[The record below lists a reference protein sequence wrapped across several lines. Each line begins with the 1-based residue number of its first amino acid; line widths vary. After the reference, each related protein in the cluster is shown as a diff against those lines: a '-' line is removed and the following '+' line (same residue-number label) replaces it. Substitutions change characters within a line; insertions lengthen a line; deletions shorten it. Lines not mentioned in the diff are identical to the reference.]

1 MVCISMAIRRFQVG
15 SLKVEIHPD
24 SESAGKAAA
33 EAAAECMRQLAARQE
48 SIGVIFATGASQ
60 LFMLRALVS
69 IPGLPWDKIVGFHM
83 DEYIGLDENHR
94 ASFRH
99 YLRNELTSRVHM
111 REFTGVNGNADPATV
126 CREYAAKLRAANP
139 QLCLLGIGENGHL
152 AFNEPDQADFKDPVD
167 AKVVTLDAA
176 CRKQQLAE
184 GWFDSIE
191 EVPSQAISLTIPTL
205 FRVPKLILSIPGPRK
220 ALIVKRSLTEPISTD
235 CPATI
240 LRTHPDVTAYLDPE
254 SGAQLGD
261 FR

>member
-1 MVCISMAIRRFQVG
+1 MAIRRFQVDN
-15 SLKVEIHPD
+15 LKVEIHPD
-24 SESAGKAAA
+24 SESAGYAAA
-33 EAAAECMRQLAARQE
+33 DAAVESMRQLATQQE
-48 SIGVIFATGASQ
+48 SVGVIFATGASQ

-69 IPGLPWDKIVGFHM
+69 IPGVPWDKVTGFHM

-111 REFTGVNGNADPATV
+111 REFTGVNGNADPAIV

-167 AKVVTLDAA
+167 VKVVTLDAA

-184 GWFDSIE
+184 GWFDSLE
-191 EVPSQAISLTIPTL
+191 EVPAQAISLTIPTL
-205 FRVPKLILSIPGPRK
+205 FRVPRLILSIPGPRK
-220 ALIVKRSLTEPISTD
+220 AHIVKRSLTEPISTD

-240 LRTHPDVTAYLDPE
+240 LRTHPDATAYLDAE
-254 SGAQLGD
+254 SGAELNS

>member
-1 MVCISMAIRRFQVG
+1 MAVRRFRVDN
-15 SLKVEIHPD
+15 LKIEIHPD

-33 EAAAECMRQLAARQE
+33 EAAAQCMRQLAARQE
-48 SIGVIFATGASQ
+48 SIGIIFGTGASQ
-60 LFMLRALVS
+60 LHMLRALVS
-69 IPGLPWDKIVGFHM
+69 IPGLPWESVVGFHM

-94 ASFRH
+94 ASLRH

-111 REFTGVNGNADPATV
+111 REFTEVNGNADPAAI

-139 QLCLLGIGENGHL
+139 QLCLLGFGENGHL

-167 AKVVTLDAA
+167 AKIVTLDTA

-184 GWFDSIE
+184 GWFDGLE
-191 EVPSQAISLTIPTL
+191 EVPAQAISLTIPAL

-220 ALIVKRSLTEPISTD
+220 THIVKRSLTEPISTD

-240 LRTHPDVTAYLDPE
+240 LRTHPDATAYLDPE
-254 SGAQLGD
+254 SGAELD
-261 FR
+261 SFS

>member
-1 MVCISMAIRRFQVG
+1 MVITRFQVG
-15 SLKVEIHPD
+15 NLKVEIHPD
-24 SESAGKAAA
+24 SEAAGKAAA
-33 EAAAECMRQLAARQE
+33 EAAAESMRQLAARQD
-48 SIGVIFATGASQ
+48 SVGVIFATGASQ
-60 LFMLRALVS
+60 LFTLRALVS

-111 REFTGVNGNADPATV
+111 REFTGVDGNSDPAIV
-126 CREYAAKLRAANP
+126 CRDYAAKLRAANP

-152 AFNEPDQADFKDPVD
+152 AFNEPDQADFNDPVD
-167 AKVVTLDAA
+167 VKIVTLDAA
-176 CRKQQLAE
+176 CRQQQLAE

-191 EVPSQAISLTIPTL
+191 EVPAQAISLTIPTL

-220 ALIVKRSLTEPISTD
+220 AHIVKRSLTEAISTD

-240 LRTHPDVTAYLDPE
+240 LRTHPDATLYLDPQ
-254 SGAQLGD
+254 SGAELD
-261 FR
+261 SIR